1 MKEWLYRGGRPNW
14 LARFLNQCSATIYS
28 LGVAPNYL
36 VTMEVPNRRS
46 GRQIHLPLVMLAV
59 GGQRYLVSMLGANA
73 GWVQNAQAAQGNVTL
88 HHGQHEA
95 VHLEEVAINQ
105 RAPLLKAYLQIAP
118 GARAHIPIDKDA
130 PLAAFEPVAAQFPVF
145 RVVPN

>member
-1 MKEWLYRGGRPNW
+1 M
-14 LARFLNQCSATIYS
+14 ARFLNQCSATIYG

-36 VTMEVPNRRS
+36 VTMEVPSRRS

-73 GWVQNAQAAQGNVTL
+73 GWVQNAQAVQGNVML

-118 GARAHIPIDKDA
+118 GARTHIPIDKDA
-130 PLAAFEPVAAQFPVF
+130 PIAAFEPVAGQFPVY
-145 RVVPN
+145 RVVPLLP